1 MVSIIYPNFKIKYK
15 GGGFRFDTI
24 SIKRGQCHA
33 QCNYDNVHLY
43 NNSIYIVLNKC
54 TYMSK
59 YIFYHSCYFKFK
71 VFFKL
76 NKLFNIIMYI

>member
-1 MVSIIYPNFKIKYK
+1 MLEFLLIQMVSIIYPNFKIKYK

-43 NNSIYIVLNKC
+43 NNSIYIVHIC
-54 TYMSK
+54 QS
-59 YIFYHSCYFKFK
+59 IFS
-71 VFFKL
+71 
-76 NKLFNIIMYI
+76 IIHVILSLRCLRCFLS